1 MASPQAVASPEPENR
16 DRSHPPRDDTAPS
29 REAREPADRPDE
41 QAETADAKPASKP
54 SIGERLRRHP
64 LLTTIAAIALVAC
77 VAFGIVYWLD
87 ARHYETTDDAFV
99 DARSF
104 SVAAKVGGYVTD
116 VPVTDNQ
123 HVDAGA
129 VLAQI
134 DTRDY
139 VAARDQAQALV
150 QQAQANIKNVEA
162 QIFSQ
167 DAQIQQARDQADQA
181 AAQLQF
187 AEQEA
192 VRAEDLVQKGAGTVQ
207 QQQRTKSDL
216 QASQANDS
224 RAKTGVI
231 SAQRQIDVLKAQQKN
246 VEAGLAQARA
256 QLEQAELNLSYT
268 KITAAQAGRVVKL
281 SGAKGT
287 LVAAGQSLMMFVP
300 DDIWVTAN
308 YKETQVTDM
317 RPGQPA
323 EIRIDAY
330 PNRKITGHVAS
341 VQPGSGTVFSLLPAE
356 NATGNFTKIVQRVPV
371 RVSVPADL
379 AQEGVLRPGMSV
391 VVSIDRR
398 DHPGETIAAASH

>member
-1 MASPQAVASPEPENR
+1 MASSQTATVSEFEDR
-16 DRSHPPRDDTAPS
+16 DRSDPPRDDAAPKQK
-29 REAREPADRPDE
+29 AREKTDQPDHGTE
-41 QAETADAKPASKP
+41 DKEPEAKPSLR
-54 SIGERLRRHP
+54 ERLRRHWM
-64 LLTTIAAIALVAC
+64 LTTLGVIVLLV
-77 VAFGIVYWLD
+77 GIVAGVMYWLA

-116 VPVTDNQ
+116 VLVTDNQ
-123 HVDAGA
+123 HVETGA

-139 VAARDQAQALV
+139 VAARDQAQAQV
-150 QQAQANIKNVEA
+150 EQAQANITNVEA

-167 DAQIQQARDQADQA
+167 EAQVQQARDQADQA
-181 AAQLQF
+181 TAQLQF

-192 VRAEDLVQKGAGTVQ
+192 SRAQELVQKGAGTVQ

-216 QASQANDS
+216 EAQQANDS
-224 RAKTGVI
+224 RAKTGVT
-231 SAQRQIDVLKAQQKN
+231 SATRQIDVLKAQQKS

-287 LVAAGQSLMMFVP
+287 LVNAGQSLMMFVP

-330 PNRKITGHVAS
+330 PDHKITGKVAS

-356 NATGNFTKIVQRVPV
+356 NATGNYVKVVQRVPV
-371 RVSVPADL
+371 KIVVDQWPTDVTI
-379 AQEGVLRPGMSV
+379 GPGMSV
-391 VVSIDRR
+391 VPKVKVR
-398 DHPGETIAAASH
+398 

>member
-1 MASPQAVASPEPENR
+1 MAG
-16 DRSHPPRDDTAPS
+16 
-29 REAREPADRPDE
+29 
-41 QAETADAKPASKP
+41 AKDS
-54 SIGERLRRHP
+54 
-64 LLTTIAAIALVAC
+64 AAIALDDRDNHQPPKDRSAPAESRDSQKPSAEQADDKPAKPKPSLGQRLRQHWILTSIGVVILVVAII
-77 VAFGIVYWLD
+77 AGILYWLD
-87 ARHYETTDDAFV
+87 ARHFESTDDAFI

-116 VPVTDNQ
+116 VLVTDNQ

-129 VLAQI
+129 ALAQI

-139 VAARDQAQALV
+139 VAARDQAQAQV
-150 QQAQANIKNVEA
+150 EQAQANIKNVDA

-167 DAQIQQARDQADQA
+167 DAQVQQAGDQADQA
-181 AAQLQF
+181 TAQLQF

-192 VRAEDLVQKGAGTVQ
+192 SRAQELVQRGAGTVQ

-216 QASQANDS
+216 EASQANNS
-224 RAKTGVI
+224 RAKTAVT
-231 SAQRQIDVLKAQQKN
+231 SAERQIDVLQAQKKSA
-246 VEAGLAQARA
+246 EAGLAQARA

-268 KITAAQAGRVVKL
+268 RITAAQPGRVVKL

-287 LVAAGQSLMMFVP
+287 LVNAGQSLMMFVP

-323 EIRIDAY
+323 DIRIDAY
-330 PNRKITGHVAS
+330 PALRITGRVAS

-356 NATGNFTKIVQRVPV
+356 NATGNYVKVVQRVPV
-371 RVSVPADL
+371 KIVVDQWPTDVTI
-379 AQEGVLRPGMSV
+379 GPGMSV
-391 VVSIDRR
+391 VPRVKVR
-398 DHPGETIAAASH
+398 

>member
-1 MASPQAVASPEPENR
+1 MASPQAVSVSELEDR
-16 DRSHPPRDDTAPS
+16 DHTDPTRGDAAPK
-29 REAREPADRPDE
+29 REARDKTEQPDDDSRDDK
-41 QAETADAKPASKP
+41 TKPKP
-54 SIGERLRRHP
+54 SLRERLRQHWM
-64 LLTTIAAIALVAC
+64 LTTVGVIVLAVCIVAG
-77 VAFGIVYWLD
+77 VTYWLA
-87 ARHYETTDDAFV
+87 ARHYESTDDAFV

-104 SVAAKVGGYVTD
+104 SVAAKVGGYVTN
-116 VPVTDNQ
+116 VAVTDNQ
-123 HVDAGA
+123 HVDAGT

-139 VAARDQAQALV
+139 VAARDQAQAQV
-150 QQAQANIKNVEA
+150 EQAQANIKNVEA

-167 DAQIQQARDQADQA
+167 QAQVQQARDAADQA

-187 AEQEA
+187 AQQEA
-192 VRAEDLVQKGAGTVQ
+192 SRAEELVQKGAGTVQ

-216 QASQANDS
+216 EAQQANDS
-224 RAKTGVI
+224 RAKTGVT
-231 SAQRQIDVLKAQQKN
+231 SAERQIDVLKAQQKSA
-246 VEAGLAQARA
+246 EAGLAQAKA

-287 LVAAGQSLMMFVP
+287 LVNAGQSLMMFVP

-330 PNRKITGHVAS
+330 PDHKITGKVAS

-356 NATGNFTKIVQRVPV
+356 NATGNYVKVVQRVPV
-371 RVSVPADL
+371 KIVVDQWPTDVTI
-379 AQEGVLRPGMSV
+379 GPGMSV
-391 VVSIDRR
+391 VPKVRVR
-398 DHPGETIAAASH
+398 

>member
-1 MASPQAVASPEPENR
+1 MASSQSVTISRPEDRDPSRNDAAPKPQAR
-16 DRSHPPRDDTAPS
+16 DKADPPDDQ
-29 REAREPADRPDE
+29 ADDK
-41 QAETADAKPASKP
+41 AETKP
-54 SIGERLRRHP
+54 SLRERLRQHWV
-64 LLTTIAAIALVAC
+64 LTTVGVIVLAVCIAAGVM
-77 VAFGIVYWLD
+77 YWLA
-87 ARHYETTDDAFV
+87 ARHYESTDDAFV

-116 VPVTDNQ
+116 VVVTDNQ

-139 VAARDQAQALV
+139 VAARDQAQAQV
-150 QQAQANIKNVEA
+150 EQAQANIANVDA

-167 DAQIQQARDQADQA
+167 DAQVQQARDAADQA

-187 AEQEA
+187 AQQEA
-192 VRAEDLVQKGAGTVQ
+192 ARAEDLVQKGAGTVQ

-216 QASQANDS
+216 EASQANNS
-224 RAKTGVI
+224 RAKTAVL
-231 SAQRQIDVLKAQQKN
+231 SAERQIDVLKAQKKSS
-246 VEAGLAQARA
+246 EASLSQAKA
-256 QLEQAELNLSYT
+256 QLEQADLNLSYT
-268 KITAAQAGRVVKL
+268 KITAAQSGRVVKL

-287 LVAAGQSLMMFVP
+287 LVNAGQSLMMFVP

-330 PNRKITGHVAS
+330 PEHKITGKVAS

-356 NATGNFTKIVQRVPV
+356 NATGNYVKVVQRVPV
-371 RVSVPADL
+371 KIVVDQWPTDVTI
-379 AQEGVLRPGMSV
+379 GPGMSV
-391 VVSIDRR
+391 VPRVKVR
-398 DHPGETIAAASH
+398 